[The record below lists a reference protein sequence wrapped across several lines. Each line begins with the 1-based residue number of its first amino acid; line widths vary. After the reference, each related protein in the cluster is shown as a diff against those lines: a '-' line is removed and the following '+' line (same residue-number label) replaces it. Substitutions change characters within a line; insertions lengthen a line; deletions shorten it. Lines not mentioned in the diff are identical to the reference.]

1 MISAVNAQIPI
12 LSKKTSERVGV
23 QEVKIYKKKTQPVPA
38 IQSIETIQPHES
50 TVGVSSPEQASQD
63 KPKKTVNFLAK
74 VLLELKAVKNANQ
87 TAHI

>member
-38 IQSIETIQPHES
+38 IQSIETI
-50 TVGVSSPEQASQD
+50 
-63 KPKKTVNFLAK
+63 
-74 VLLELKAVKNANQ
+74 
-87 TAHI
+87 